1 MKKILLVGLTDQ
13 EAAAIEIMIGMNWRD
28 AQCTV
33 LRRSLSLAMPE
44 QTPEALAC
52 THCVVDLFG
61 LGMRKYSAENAE
73 RLMAFLGG
81 RSAVAL
87 AWGADGGGWMGQKL
101 PLAAGQVLELLLMP
115 YSSHDMKTALG
126 KVRQGKAPVN
136 LAAAGHAAPAPFG
149 GLSQILSQPR
159 PVSAN
164 SALPPETAPDKEI
177 GLLKGAIPI
186 LLNAFPDLQGNP
198 FFRLV
203 QQIISHEGPQV
214 LTFGDEMFFIL
225 APREGWIASPLPL
238 SNIAK
243 MAASSSMLGSAKVVP
258 LPEQR
263 VEEELR
269 RHFGEGF
276 RQAQKPL
283 DFLCWVLADSTLRQ
297 NPPQRRADLRFRLRR
312 FPNFTLLPNT
322 SNFEIQLA
330 AICSRAPQS
339 LEKLCRSFPQH
350 DPADIARF
358 AILCI
363 VSGSAVALP
372 ASAPIAAPAPV
383 PAAAAKPAHA
393 QAARKGFFKSLLDKL
408 F

>member
-87 AWGADGGGWMGQKL
+87 AWGADGGGWTGQKL
-101 PLAAGQVLELLLMP
+101 PLAAGQVLELLVMP

-126 KVRQGKAPVN
+126 KVREGKAP
-136 LAAAGHAAPAPFG
+136 AEMAAAPAGRASAASSG
-149 GLSQILSQPR
+149 GLGQILSLARTGSGP
-159 PVSAN
+159 A
-164 SALPPETAPDKEI
+164 PEPAPDKEV

-186 LLNAFPDLQGNP
+186 LLHAFPDLQGNP

-238 SNIAK
+238 ASMAK
-243 MAASSSMLGSAKVVP
+243 MAASSSLLGSAKATP
-258 LPEQR
+258 LPPHQ

>member
-87 AWGADGGGWMGQKL
+87 AWGADGGGWTGQKL
-101 PLAAGQVLELLLMP
+101 PLAAGQVLELLVMP

-126 KVRQGKAPVN
+126 KVREGKAP
-136 LAAAGHAAPAPFG
+136 AEMAAAPAGRASAAPSG
-149 GLSQILSQPR
+149 GLGQILSQARTGSGP
-159 PVSAN
+159 A
-164 SALPPETAPDKEI
+164 PEPAPDKEV

-186 LLNAFPDLQGNP
+186 LLHAFPDLQGNP

-238 SNIAK
+238 ASMAK
-243 MAASSSMLGSAKVVP
+243 MAASSSLLGS
-258 LPEQR
+258 
-263 VEEELR
+263 
-269 RHFGEGF
+269 
-276 RQAQKPL
+276 
-283 DFLCWVLADSTLRQ
+283 
-297 NPPQRRADLRFRLRR
+297 
-312 FPNFTLLPNT
+312 
-322 SNFEIQLA
+322 
-330 AICSRAPQS
+330 
-339 LEKLCRSFPQH
+339 
-350 DPADIARF
+350 
-358 AILCI
+358 
-363 VSGSAVALP
+363 P
-372 ASAPIAAPAPV
+372 ASGGRRAAPALWRRLPAGAKAAGFSV
-383 PAAAAKPAHA
+383 LGAGRQHAPAEPAAAQGRSALSPAALSQFHA
-393 QAARKGFFKSLLDKL
+393 AAQHQQL
-408 F
+408 

>member
-87 AWGADGGGWMGQKL
+87 AWGADGGGWTGQKL
-101 PLAAGQVLELLLMP
+101 PLAAGQVLELLVMP

-126 KVRQGKAPVN
+126 KVREGKAP
-136 LAAAGHAAPAPFG
+136 AEMAAAPAGRTSAASSG
-149 GLSQILSQPR
+149 GLGQILSQARTGSGP
-159 PVSAN
+159 A
-164 SALPPETAPDKEI
+164 PEPAPDKEV

-186 LLNAFPDLQGNP
+186 LLHAFPDLQGNP

-225 APREGWIASPLPL
+225 AARGLDRIAP
-238 SNIAK
+238 
-243 MAASSSMLGSAKVVP
+243 AAGQHGQDGRLFQPAG
-258 LPEQR
+258 QR
-263 VEEELR
+263 K
-269 RHFGEGF
+269 GN
-276 RQAQKPL
+276 A
-283 DFLCWVLADSTLRQ
+283 
-297 NPPQRRADLRFRLRR
+297 
-312 FPNFTLLPNT
+312 
-322 SNFEIQLA
+322 
-330 AICSRAPQS
+330 
-339 LEKLCRSFPQH
+339 
-350 DPADIARF
+350 
-358 AILCI
+358 
-363 VSGSAVALP
+363 
-372 ASAPIAAPAPV
+372 AAPASGGRRAAPALWRRLPAGAKAAGFSV
-383 PAAAAKPAHA
+383 LGAGRQHAPAEPAAAQGRSALSPAALSQFHA
-393 QAARKGFFKSLLDKL
+393 AAQHQQL
-408 F
+408 